1 MTRERFI
8 GAIVL
13 AVGIALV
20 EAGAYNELG
29 QAEYAFNLGTLLL
42 LIGFLTLIAGA
53 ALSLSHM

>member
-1 MTRERFI
+1 MKREHII

-29 QAEYAFNLGTLLL
+29 QVEYGINIGTLLL
-42 LIGFLTLIAGA
+42 LIGFLTLFVGTV
-53 ALSLSHM
+53 LSLSHK

>member
-1 MTRERFI
+1 MKREHI
-8 GAIVL
+8 VGAIVI

-29 QAEYAFNLGTLLL
+29 QVEYGINIGTLLL

-53 ALSLSHM
+53 ALSLSHK

>member
-1 MTRERFI
+1 MKREHII
-8 GAIVL
+8 GVIVL

-29 QAEYAFNLGTLLL
+29 QVEYAFNIGTLLL

-53 ALSLSHM
+53 ALSLSHK

>member
-1 MTRERFI
+1 MKRERII

-29 QAEYAFNLGTLLL
+29 QVEYTVNIGTLLL
-42 LIGFLTLIAGA
+42 LIGFLALMAGA
-53 ALSLSHM
+53 ALSLSHK

>member
-1 MTRERFI
+1 MKRERII

-20 EAGAYNELG
+20 EAGAYSELV